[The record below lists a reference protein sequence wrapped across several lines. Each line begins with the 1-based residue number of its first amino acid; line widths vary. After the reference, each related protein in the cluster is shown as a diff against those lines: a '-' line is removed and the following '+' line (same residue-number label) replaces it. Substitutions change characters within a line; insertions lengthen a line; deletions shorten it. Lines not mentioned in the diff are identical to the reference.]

1 MSLRTRVPATGAGTS
16 SQKPCIGNTRIRS
29 GHFRRVPGQLV
40 QCQLVGSSA
49 IPTSWYSA
57 SLPGGSPDE
66 LVLHQL
72 ARRAPSKLVLHKL
85 ARRAPSK
92 LVLHQL
98 ARRATTPSK
107 LVLHMLAR
115 RAPSKLVLHQLARR
129 APSKLVL
136 HKLARRAPSEL
147 VLHPLARRAPG
158 KLVLHQLARRALGQL
173 LQCQLAGSSAIPTS
187 RYSAR
192 SPRGS
197 PDELILHQLARRA
210 PDELV
215 LHQLSRTA
223 PEELVLHQ
231 LARRAPGELILH
243 QLLRRAL
250 GELALYQL
258 SVSWQAGIFLPAC
271 QEATSVSW
279 YGMYQLAKRHS
290 QRAGT
295 LPALQEVLP
304 ASWYCT
310 SLPGGSPNELV
321 LISAHQGS
329 LEYSA
334 PARWGSAGE
343 RFCRVGIWRVPACF
357 FTPNPDTRTG
367 TRHPSAGDCW
377 KPTGTRRQVLGT
389 RKQVPDDIFSA

>member
-1 MSLRTRVPATGAGTS
+1 MSLRTRVPATGVGTS
-16 SQKPCIGNTRIRS
+16 SQKPCIGDTRTRTRTRS
-29 GHFRRVPGQLV
+29 GHFRRVPGYLG

-57 SLPGGSPDE
+57 SSPGGSPDE

-92 LVLHQL
+92 LVLHRL
-98 ARRATTPSK
+98 ARRALSK
-107 LVLHMLAR
+107 LVLHQLAR
-115 RAPSKLVLHQLARR
+115 RAPSKLVLHMLARR

-158 KLVLHQLARRALGQL
+158 KLLLHQLARRALGQL

-187 RYSAR
+187 W
-192 SPRGS
+192 
-197 PDELILHQLARRA
+197 RA
-210 PDELV
+210 PK
-215 LHQLSRTA
+215 
-223 PEELVLHQ
+223 ELVLHQ

-243 QLLRRAL
+243 QLPRRAL

-258 SVSWQAGIFLPAC
+258 SGSWQAGIFLPAC

-279 YGMYQLAKRHS
+279 YGGS
-290 QRAGT
+290 
-295 LPALQEVLP
+295 
-304 ASWYCT
+304 
-310 SLPGGSPNELV
+310 PGKLVGSPNELV
-321 LISAHQGS
+321 LISAHQES
-329 LEYSA
+329 PEYSA

-343 RFCRVGIWRVPACF
+343 RFCRVGIWRVPAAGTRLF
-357 FTPNPDTRTG
+357 FHPKSRHLHPYPAPVGRYLLKANRYPQMDAGYPQTG
-367 TRHPSAGDCW
+367 T
-377 KPTGTRRQVLGT
+377 
-389 RKQVPDDIFSA
+389 